1 MSSREERERGWR
13 TNPEAAT
20 ASGGQLTPDPLAAEA
35 WPDPLAAPLPSELE
49 RLEREHRDRER
60 ARPEAERALGSVG
73 AQARTEMFP
82 PSEQALRNREA
93 QRPAQAKKTV
103 RRRVPVRRVK
113 RTLRHVDPLTVLKL
127 SAFYWAIFLVVWLGV
142 VAVAYSIIDGL
153 GYLDDIESFM
163 RAVELKWPNI
173 TLGAVEKWAFLI
185 GLTFALVTTLLNV
198 FLAFLYNVA
207 ADLIGGLELT
217 FVERDSS

>member
-1 MSSREERERGWR
+1 LSSREDRERGWR

-20 ASGGQLTPDPLAAEA
+20 ASGGHLTPDPIAADA
-35 WPDPLAAPLPSELE
+35 WPESLNAPLPSE
-49 RLEREHRDRER
+49 R
-60 ARPEAERALGSVG
+60 AEAMGSVS
-73 AQARTEMFP
+73 AQTRTEMFP
-82 PSEQALRNREA
+82 PSEQTLRSRESE
-93 QRPAQAKKTV
+93 RPAPARKTV

-142 VAVAYSIIDGL
+142 VAVLYSIIDGL
-153 GYLDDIESFM
+153 GYLDDIDSFM
-163 RAVELKWPNI
+163 SAVEVKWPDI
-173 TLGAVEKWAFLI
+173 TLGVVEKWAFFI
-185 GLTFALVTTLLNV
+185 GITFALVTTLLNV